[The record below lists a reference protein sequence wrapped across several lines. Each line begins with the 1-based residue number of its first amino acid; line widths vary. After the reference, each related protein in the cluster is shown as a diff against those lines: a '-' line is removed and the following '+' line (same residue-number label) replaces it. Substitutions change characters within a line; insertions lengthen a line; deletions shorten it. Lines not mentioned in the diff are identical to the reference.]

1 MDFSH
6 KQYDKKSC
14 YEVQIGKVHI
24 GFSYH
29 TPVCLH
35 DRNPNGKTLNTKEFF
50 SNTTNRHLRLLMGPR
65 AETVPQAE
73 LERQIELALAH
84 QALSALKE
92 RLTNGRTSIS
102 TTDQSAGWI
111 GDRSAVFWESG
122 AAVEIG

>member
-6 KQYDKKSC
+6 KQYDSKSC

-35 DRNPNGKTLNTKEFF
+35 DANPDGMILKTDEFF
-50 SNTTNRHLRLLMGPR
+50 SRTTNRHLKLLTNRR
-65 AETVPQAE
+65 AETVSQAE
-73 LERQIELALAH
+73 LERQIERALAH

-111 GDRSAVFWESG
+111 GDRSAVFRESG